1 MLLISPVLWVRGVL
15 VVVLVAFWM
24 TALPLT
30 SVFSVAFLPAVV
42 APVLLL
48 LLLMMLLAL
57 LGLLAGAVDL
67 CWVTQRVCLSCWT
80 SHLDFYYA
88 FLLRTLEVLEA
99 VVVVDYFRC
108 CCLVPLLALL
118 VVVAAKLPVR
128 QKLQERLDRLDPD
141 PHYCCLPAPFW
152 PSTLTLPSLAGA

>member
-1 MLLISPVLWVRGVL
+1 ML

-30 SVFSVAFLPAVV
+30 SVFSIAFLPAVV

-57 LGLLAGAVDL
+57 LAVLAVAVAVDL
-67 CWVTQRVCLSCWT
+67 CWATQRVCLSCWT
-80 SHLDFYYA
+80 SHLDFYCA
-88 FLLRTLEVLEA
+88 FVLTLEVLEA

-108 CCLVPLLALL
+108 CCLVLVL
-118 VVVAAKLPVR
+118 VVVAANLPVR

-141 PHYCCLPAPFW
+141 PHYYCLPAPFS

>member
-1 MLLISPVLWVRGVL
+1 ML

-24 TALPLT
+24 TAPPLT
-30 SVFSVAFLPAVV
+30 SVFSIAFLPAVV

-48 LLLMMLLAL
+48 MLMMLLAL
-57 LGLLAGAVDL
+57 LVLLAGAVAVDL
-67 CWVTQRVCLSCWT
+67 CWATQRVCLSCWT
-80 SHLDFYYA
+80 AHLDFYYA
-88 FLLRTLEVLEA
+88 FVLTLEVVEA

-108 CCLVPLLALL
+108 CCLVLVVL
-118 VVVAAKLPVR
+118 VVVAANLPVR

-141 PHYCCLPAPFW
+141 PHYYCLPAPFS

>member
-1 MLLISPVLWVRGVL
+1 M
-15 VVVLVAFWM
+15 VLVAFWM

-30 SVFSVAFLPAVV
+30 SVFSIAFLPAVV

-57 LGLLAGAVDL
+57 LAGAVAVDL
-67 CWVTQRVCLSCWT
+67 CWATQRVCLSCWT
-80 SHLDFYYA
+80 AHLDFYYA
-88 FLLRTLEVLEA
+88 FVLTLEVLEA

-108 CCLVPLLALL
+108 CCLVLMVL

-141 PHYCCLPAPFW
+141 PHYCCLPAPYL